1 MGKDFFFRNKSEKK
15 SLKFRRSIYAV
26 KNIKIGEKFSK
37 KNVRVI
43 RPGYGAEPFY
53 FEKLIGNV
61 SPKNIKSETPI
72 KKSLLKKLKLTD
84 Y

>member
-1 MGKDFFFRNKSEKK
+1 M
-15 SLKFRRSIYAV
+15 
-26 KNIKIGEKFSK
+26 
-37 KNVRVI
+37 RVI

-84 Y
+84 YWL